1 MQLTVGGFHTSC
13 NCDDYHMFHV
23 KTHFIVQLGL
33 KKNKNVFLLNSTM
46 SLQTVND

>member
-13 NCDDYHMFHV
+13 ICDEYHMFHV
-23 KTHFIVQLGL
+23 KTHFIVQLRL
-33 KKNKNVFLLNSTM
+33 KNFLFNSKM